1 MDIKKSTNIAKSKH
15 RSIVIS
21 FSLVIVICLSIWSFT
36 QPAGNQ
42 KVSANQIWT
51 DKVKQGDLALQVE
64 GYGKLK
70 SKEQRLLSAPS
81 NAIVEEILLKPG
93 ALVNANSV
101 ILRLSNPEVA
111 QQVKDAH
118 RELNTYKTNIL
129 QLSLNQQREILSQQG
144 DQEALMSQLE
154 IAALKVEAEQKL
166 VVQGIISGITFKRSQ
181 LDHRQLSRR
190 IEIEQKRLLQLNEVH
205 QQELE
210 IAQDKIEQQQEQVA
224 VIQERFDKL
233 TVKAGIKGVV
243 QNLPVELGQSVVMG
257 EQVALVGSIETL
269 YAMLNISQS
278 DMALVELNQA
288 VVIDT
293 RGGTIHG
300 EVIRINPVVTQ
311 GSIAVE
317 IALNGALPSNARP
330 ELNVD
335 GVISTGLLTNAT
347 YIKKPV
353 NASAGKRATLF
364 KLSNELNQAEQ
375 VEITYG
381 QESGEYIQI
390 VSGAIAEQTFVLSD
404 MSRWQE
410 VPVVTIIDQ

>member
-1 MDIKKSTNIAKSKH
+1 MDIKKSSNIAKSKQ
-15 RSIVIS
+15 RSIMISLSLVLVIS
-21 FSLVIVICLSIWSFT
+21 LSIWSFS
-36 QPAGNQ
+36 QPSGKQ
-42 KVSANQIWT
+42 KISAEKIWT

-70 SKEQRLLSAPS
+70 SKEQRLLSAPA

-93 ALVNANSV
+93 ALVTANSV
-101 ILRLSNPEVA
+101 ILRLSNPEVG

-129 QLSLNQQREILSQQG
+129 QLGLNQQREILTHQA
-144 DQEALMSQLE
+144 DQEGLMSQLE
-154 IAALKVEAEQKL
+154 IATLKVEAEQKL
-166 VVQGIISGITFKRSQ
+166 VLRGIISGITFKRSQ

-205 QQELE
+205 LKELE
-210 IAQDKIEQQQEQVA
+210 IAQDKIEQQQEQVT

-233 TVKAGIKGVV
+233 SVKAGIKGVV
-243 QNLPVELGQSVVMG
+243 QNLRVELGQSVAMG
-257 EQVALVGSIETL
+257 EQLALVGSIDTL

-278 DMALVELNQA
+278 QVALVELNQA

-317 IALNGALPSNARP
+317 VELNSALPSNARP

-335 GVISTGLLTNAT
+335 GVISTGLLINAT

-353 NASAGKRATLF
+353 NATAGMRATLF
-364 KLSNELNQAEQ
+364 KLSNERKQAEQ
-375 VEITYG
+375 VEVTYG
-381 QESGEYIQI
+381 QESGEYIQL
-390 VSGAIAEQTFVLSD
+390 VSGAKVAETFVLSD

-410 VPVVTIIDQ
+410 MLVVTITD

>member
-1 MDIKKSTNIAKSKH
+1 MDIKKSTNIAKSKQ
-15 RSIVIS
+15 RAALIVFSLAIVIS
-21 FSLVIVICLSIWSFT
+21 LSIWSFS

-70 SKEQRLLSAPS
+70 SKEHRLLSAPT

-93 ALVNANSV
+93 ALVTANSV
-101 ILRLSNPEVA
+101 ILRLSNPDVA

-118 RELNTYKTNIL
+118 RQLNTYKTNIL
-129 QLSLNQQREILSQQG
+129 QLGLNQKREILSQQG
-144 DQEALMSQLE
+144 EHEALLSQLE

-166 VVQGIISGITFKRSQ
+166 VIKGIISGITFKRSQ
-181 LDHRQLSRR
+181 LNHRQLSRR

-205 QQELE
+205 QKELE

-224 VIQERFDKL
+224 VIQEQFDKL

-243 QNLPVELGQSVVMG
+243 QNLPVELGQSVAMG
-257 EQVALVGSIETL
+257 EQVALVGSLETL

-278 DMALVELNQA
+278 QMALVELNQA

-293 RGGTIHG
+293 RGGTIEG

-311 GSIAVE
+311 GRITVE
-317 IALNGALPSNARP
+317 VALNGALPSNARP
-330 ELNVD
+330 ELNID

-353 NASAGKRATLF
+353 NASAGMRATLF
-364 KLSNELNQAEQ
+364 KLSDERNQAEQ
-375 VEITYG
+375 VEVTYG
-381 QESGEYIQI
+381 QESGEYIQL
-390 VSGAIAEQTFVLSD
+390 VSGATVAQTFVLSD

-410 VPVVTIIDQ
+410 VPVVTITD